1 VTDTGPAYEV
11 SHLHKIYR
19 SPHVVANQDISF
31 VVHPGEAFGL
41 LGRNGAGKTTL
52 VKQLVG
58 LLTSSSGEVRLF
70 GHPVAPGKSTN
81 VGSTVAYLPQGLPSL
96 GDLRVKEAVAW
107 TGMLRGAAKNVA
119 HLQAH
124 QLIEQLELAGAA
136 DRQLRKLSGGQR
148 RLVQIAMTL
157 VGDLPVMILDEPT
170 ADIDPSLRKRIW
182 QMLAERARNGAAL
195 ILVTHDVAE
204 AEQVLDRVAIMDRGC
219 IVAAGAP
226 GELKARLA
234 HRTRIEVVTV
244 KDGPVHAS
252 EVAEDLAEG
261 AIVRGRHISAWV
273 PRDEAIRRLEKFMS
287 TVDMDA
293 LEDVRLVTPTLED
306 VFLEGGRELPIGED
320 IP

>member
-1 VTDTGPAYEV
+1 MTTPAYQV
-11 SHLHKIYR
+11 SHLHKVYR
-19 SPHVVANQDISF
+19 SPHVVANDDISF

-58 LLTSSSGEVRLF
+58 LLTPSSGEVRLF
-70 GHPVAPGKSTN
+70 GHQVVYGKATN

-96 GDLRVKEAVAW
+96 GDLRVREAVAW
-107 TGMLRGAAKNVA
+107 TGMLRGVAKTVA
-119 HLQAH
+119 QSQAEE
-124 QLIEQLELAGAA
+124 LIGQLELAGAA
-136 DRQLRKLSGGQR
+136 DRQLRKLSGGQG

-157 VGDLPVMILDEPT
+157 VGDRPVIILDEPT

-182 QMLAERARNGAAL
+182 QLLAQRARNGAAL

-204 AEQVLDRVAIMDRGC
+204 AEQVLDRVAIMDRGS

-226 GELKARLA
+226 AELKARLS
-234 HRTRIEVVTV
+234 HRTRIEVVTA
-244 KDGPVHAS
+244 KGGPVDAAV
-252 EVAEDLAEG
+252 VAEDLAEG

-287 TVDMDA
+287 AVDMDA

-306 VFLEGGRELPIGED
+306 VFLENGRELSLDED
-320 IP
+320 IT